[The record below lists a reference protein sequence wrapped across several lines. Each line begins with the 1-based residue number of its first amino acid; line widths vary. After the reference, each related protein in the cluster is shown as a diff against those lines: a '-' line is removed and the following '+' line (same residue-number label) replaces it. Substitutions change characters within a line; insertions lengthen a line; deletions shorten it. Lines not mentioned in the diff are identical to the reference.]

1 MPPLSEPIGSHERR
15 YSSTPAWEH
24 CADQS
29 GNRCRDSCGPH
40 DSIFGQ
46 AWLGVQLREN
56 APDFLRQDAYAL
68 ATVLLVL
75 ALMFVLLMRWNEE
88 RRQLGTG

>member
-1 MPPLSEPIGSHERR
+1 
-15 YSSTPAWEH
+15 
-24 CADQS
+24 
-29 GNRCRDSCGPH
+29 
-40 DSIFGQ
+40 
-46 AWLGVQLREN
+46 LGVQLREN
-56 APDFLRQDAYAL
+56 APDFLRQNALAL